1 MDILVQNYITLQLEY
16 ALDLG
21 LREKDQPLSLQ
32 WYRNFITRWP
42 NLAVKKPRT
51 LAIVHAKAV
60 SEENVTAYFKQLDK
74 ILTKYNLKEKPQHMY
89 NIDEKGISENYNPPK
104 VVGDKH
110 VTPVSVTSGMSGT
123 VTVLGSGN
131 ALDTAIPPYFVF
143 MGKRMRSELL
153 EGATPGA
160 SGTVSETGWSNSTV
174 FRKYLE
180 EHFMKY
186 IQGRDPLEPL
196 ILLYD
201 GHTSHVS
208 LGIIDWAME
217 LNLILFVLPPH
228 TSHILQPLDVGCV
241 GPLQNIYDNLKAKVM
256 RENSSSSIPNHSVC
270 NTGCKA
276 YMLSLNPTN
285 LCSSF
290 RKCGIYPV
298 DAIHFL
304 PSTVFKSKKTQAS
317 DTEVEPTPISDT
329 EPVNSPEPVETVP
342 TSRQDREQDTTVEFF
357 RSKEDVLLDKSRE
370 TTIRKV
376 LSAIVG
382 GKAITEDHV
391 IKEIQTH

>member
-1 MDILVQNYITLQLEY
+1 M
-16 ALDLG
+16 
-21 LREKDQPLSLQ
+21 
-32 WYRNFITRWP
+32 
-42 NLAVKKPRT
+42 KKPRT
-51 LAIVHAKAV
+51 LAIVRAKAA
-60 SEENVTAYFKQLDK
+60 SEENVTAYFQQLDK

-89 NIDEKGISENYNPPK
+89 NIDEKDISENHNPPK

-131 ALDTAIPPYFVF
+131 ALGTAIPPYFVF
-143 MGKRMRSELL
+143 VGKRMRSELL

-160 SGTVSETGWSNSTV
+160 SRTVRETGWSNSTV

-186 IQGRDPLEPL
+186 VQGRDPSEPL
-196 ILLYD
+196 LLLYD
-201 GHTSHVS
+201 SHKSHVS
-208 LGIIDWAME
+208 LGLIDWAKE

-228 TSHILQPLDVGCV
+228 TSHILQPLDVGCF
-241 GPLQNIYDNLKAKVM
+241 GPFQKIYDNLKAKFM
-256 RENSSSSIPNHSVC
+256 RENSSSSIPKYSVC
-270 NTGCKA
+270 NLGCKA
-276 YMLSLNPTN
+276 YMLSLTPTN

-290 RKCGIYPV
+290 RKCGIYLFDPSAV
-298 DAIHFL
+298 DAVNFL
-304 PSTVFKSKKTQAS
+304 PSTVFKSKKTQPS
-317 DTEVEPTPISDT
+317 NTEVEPTPITDT
-329 EPVNSPEPVETVP
+329 EPVNSPKPVETVP

-370 TTIRKV
+370 TTKRKV

-391 IKEIQTH
+391 IKQIQTHQEEQNSKKPKPVNKNVAVYPTNINLE